1 MDIELRIKIIERFDS
16 YFSGINNKGAFL
28 LAFNT
33 FLIGAFVVGYRDL
46 INLVDCQYKCEFT
59 LMIGLLMTF
68 SIIAMALTI
77 ISMIPYLVSK
87 GADNKKSNWF
97 FNDIASD
104 DKETFVTRINNST
117 EDDILSDLNNQIFE
131 LSKGLQKKHRFVK
144 VALISN
150 LIGIILLIP
159 ILIIILIKP

>member
-87 GADNKKSNWF
+87 GADNKKSNCF
-97 FNDIASD
+97 
-104 DKETFVTRINNST
+104 R
-117 EDDILSDLNNQIFE
+117 
-131 LSKGLQKKHRFVK
+131 
-144 VALISN
+144 
-150 LIGIILLIP
+150 
-159 ILIIILIKP
+159 